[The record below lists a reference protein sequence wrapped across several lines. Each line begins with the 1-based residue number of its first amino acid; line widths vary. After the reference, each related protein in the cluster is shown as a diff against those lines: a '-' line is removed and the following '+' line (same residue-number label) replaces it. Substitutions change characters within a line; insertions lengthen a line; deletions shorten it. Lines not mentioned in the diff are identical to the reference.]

1 MPIEFEVVPYLQ
13 WLPHALLNFGIAVAV
28 LLALGTFFS
37 WLAAAVR
44 LGPSEAFY
52 LIARIMLDALPD
64 IFKTSPRRV
73 WALTRLS
80 VQESIRR
87 RVLVVFL
94 VFVAIML
101 FAGWY
106 LDTGSDDPARLYISF
121 VLNTTNYLMLLLAFV
136 LSAFSLP
143 TDIKNR
149 TMYTIT
155 TKPVRAFE
163 IVLGRYLGFAIV
175 GTALIVGMGA
185 VSYGFVTR
193 GLAHTHQ
200 MDGKLAP
207 IPSPF
212 PNQPPLGERGTT
224 TLDKHHRH
232 EFTLNNEGLG
242 RTDMQMGHFH
252 EVTKNGDQIVI
263 GPPQGMLEARVPL
276 AGQLSFLDR
285 AGRSAASGINV
296 GNEWTYRSYIEG
308 DTLQA
313 AIWTFDGVTPEK
325 FPDGLPVE
333 MTIRVFRSYKGD
345 IEQGI
350 GGTLQLIN
358 PDPGARV
365 RRSEKIFFTAQEFVV
380 YQRLIPRKV
389 KALDQYNKAIVD
401 AQGNP
406 VEVDIFEDL
415 VSDGRVLLELKCA
428 DPAQYFGVAE
438 RDVYFHAADNS
449 FAMNFIK
456 GYFDLWLQM
465 MIAIGFGTMF
475 STFLNGPVAMLAS
488 IACLVVGF
496 VAQFIFDLAAGT
508 LEGGG
513 PIESTIRLV
522 TQKNLSVDLE
532 LGQTPEAVIR
542 GFDGG
547 LMQAMRAFA
556 NLLPNYRWFDTV
568 RYVAYGMDIER
579 SAVMQHATLAAAYCV
594 VVLIV
599 GYFFLKTREIAA

>member
-1 MPIEFEVVPYLQ
+1 MPIEYEVLPYLQ
-13 WLPHALLNFGIAVAV
+13 WLPGALLNFGIAIMV
-28 LLALGTFFS
+28 LLGIGTFFS

-44 LGPSEAFY
+44 LGPGEAFY
-52 LIARIMLDALPD
+52 LIARILLEAIPD
-64 IFKTSPRRV
+64 FIQTSPRRV

-87 RVLVVFL
+87 KVLVVFL

-106 LDTGSDDPARLYISF
+106 LDSGSDDPARLYISF

-155 TKPVRAFE
+155 TKPVRTFE
-163 IVLGRYLGFAIV
+163 IVLGRFLGFAIV
-175 GTALIVGMGA
+175 GTVLIVGMCA

-193 GLAHTHQ
+193 GLAHTH
-200 MDGKLAP
+200 DIEGKLAT
-207 IPSPF
+207 IPSPL
-212 PNQPPLGERGTT
+212 PNQPSLGERGETT
-224 TLDKHHRH
+224 RDKHHRH
-232 EFTLNNEGLG
+232 EFTINNEGIG
-242 RTDMQMGHFH
+242 RTDTQMGHWH
-252 EVTKNGDQIVI
+252 EVTKNGDKIEI

-276 AGQLSFLDR
+276 AGTLTFLDR
-285 AGRSAASGINV
+285 AGRPAASGINV

-308 DTLQA
+308 DTLQT
-313 AIWTFDGVTPEK
+313 AIWSFQGVTPEK
-325 FPDGLPVE
+325 FPDGLPIE
-333 MTIRVFRSYKGD
+333 MTIRVFRSHKGD

-350 GGTLQLIN
+350 GGTLQLVN

-365 RRSEKIFFTAQEFVV
+365 RRSEKIFFTAQEFTV
-380 YQRLIPRKV
+380 YQRLLPRKL

-401 AQGNP
+401 ANGNP

-415 VSDGRVLLELKCA
+415 VSDGKILLELKCA
-428 DPAQYFGVAE
+428 DPAQYFGVAQ
-438 RDVYFHAADNS
+438 RDLYLHAADNS
-449 FAMNFIK
+449 FLMNFVK

-488 IACLVVGF
+488 LSCLVVGF
-496 VAQFIFDLAAGT
+496 VAQFIFDLATGV

-522 TQKNLSVDLE
+522 TQKNMSVDLE
-532 LGQTPEAVIR
+532 LGDIPEMIIR
-542 GFDGG
+542 GVDSGM
-547 LMQAMRAFA
+547 MQAMRAFA

-568 RYVAYGMDIER
+568 KYVAYGMDIER
-579 SAVMQHATLAAAYCV
+579 AAVMQHASLAAAYCV